1 MRSIKGIIIGFLLIL
16 LGFAA
21 AQYSLIAAGI
31 LSAGGLAAVVVS
43 ALPKRAEKQEPQAA
57 PAAPVPAPAELSA
70 PELLPDILTDPPVQ
84 PKMPPLPQPEA
95 EALYKTLADAYTRI
109 DALSCRGPAW
119 MLERDIRLCKAFCAR
134 WDSAKADA
142 QTAAIL
148 REKARFVE
156 YSNEFLLPGFGRH
169 GRIPSRRTSG
179 DLLEDLSAA
188 VLKQAAQQQAALEAA
203 LRGQKWFEGV
213 KKQLRPIQPGL
224 ADAPAP
230 EKRPDY
236 TPPALTQPVG
246 TRAQPILS
254 TDIDTYVAGQYVRSC
269 NIGGETLIWFSDL
282 APYGAVAFEEDSRTA
297 ELTLGDPMQIQLDDL
312 IQRMEDVKEFINV
325 EYQLYPS
332 ASGTLFAGSMGGV
345 PHGSSFQLYFVR
357 NNGTKLDIISL
368 LPAYMGG
375 SHSFARYRDIEL
387 DDAGT
392 VLTFISPV
400 KETINWATGETKD
413 WGDTLIWSAAPCGP
427 CIPCP
432 RRWPSGPPI
441 MKQRPGRKDFSRP
454 RLPCLTAVYP

>member
-1 MRSIKGIIIGFLLIL
+1 MRSVKGIIIGFLLIL

-84 PKMPPLPQPEA
+84 PKIPPLPQPEA

-236 TPPALTQPVG
+236 TPPDTAALTRKTAPESLETFYVLAFKTTG
-246 TRAQPILS
+246 KSPSRGEIAQLSILKFRRFAPES
-254 TDIDTYVAGQYVRSC
+254 ALTACVSPENGLTKYAREAGVTERMTQDAPR
-269 NIGGETLIWFSDL
+269 L
-282 APYGAVAFEEDSRTA
+282 AR
-297 ELTLGDPMQIQLDDL
+297 
-312 IQRMEDVKEFINV
+312 
-325 EYQLYPS
+325 
-332 ASGTLFAGSMGGV
+332 
-345 PHGSSFQLYFVR
+345 
-357 NNGTKLDIISL
+357 L
-368 LPAYMGG
+368 LPAVDAYLGENAPLIL
-375 SHSFARYRDIEL
+375 FRADEL
-387 DDAGT
+387 AF
-392 VLTFISPV
+392 L
-400 KETINWATGETKD
+400 
-413 WGDTLIWSAAPCGP
+413 SAAGSEAVCMKRPVYDVRTLTGRTSESLAGAFGAAFEFVPAMADAEDEALACGLLF
-427 CIPCP
+427 CGLAD
-432 RRWPSGPPI
+432 RVLHLT
-441 MKQRPGRKDFSRP
+441 RKR
-454 RLPCLTAVYP
+454 

>member
-1 MRSIKGIIIGFLLIL
+1 MRSVKGIIIGFLLIL

-156 YSNEFLLPGFGRH
+156 HSNEFLLPGFGRH

-236 TPPALTQPVG
+236 TPPDTAALTRKTTPESLE
-246 TRAQPILS
+246 TF
-254 TDIDTYVAGQYVRSC
+254 YV
-269 NIGGETLIWFSDL
+269 L
-282 APYGAVAFEEDSRTA
+282 AF
-297 ELTLGDPMQIQLDDL
+297 
-312 IQRMEDVKEFINV
+312 
-325 EYQLYPS
+325 
-332 ASGTLFAGSMGGV
+332 
-345 PHGSSFQLYFVR
+345 
-357 NNGTKLDIISL
+357 
-368 LPAYMGG
+368 
-375 SHSFARYRDIEL
+375 
-387 DDAGT
+387 
-392 VLTFISPV
+392 
-400 KETINWATGETKD
+400 
-413 WGDTLIWSAAPCGP
+413 
-427 CIPCP
+427 
-432 RRWPSGPPI
+432 
-441 MKQRPGRKDFSRP
+441 
-454 RLPCLTAVYP
+454 

>member
-1 MRSIKGIIIGFLLIL
+1 M
-16 LGFAA
+16 
-21 AQYSLIAAGI
+21 
-31 LSAGGLAAVVVS
+31 
-43 ALPKRAEKQEPQAA
+43 
-57 PAAPVPAPAELSA
+57 PAPSELSA

-84 PKMPPLPQPEA
+84 AKMPPLPQPEA

-142 QTAAIL
+142 QTAATL

-236 TPPALTQPVG
+236 TPPDTAALTRKTAPESLETFYVLAFKTTG
-246 TRAQPILS
+246 KSPSRGEIAQLSILKF
-254 TDIDTYVAGQYVRSC
+254 RR
-269 NIGGETLIWFSDL
+269 F
-282 APYGAVAFEEDSRTA
+282 APES
-297 ELTLGDPMQIQLDDL
+297 
-312 IQRMEDVKEFINV
+312 
-325 EYQLYPS
+325 
-332 ASGTLFAGSMGGV
+332 
-345 PHGSSFQLYFVR
+345 
-357 NNGTKLDIISL
+357 
-368 LPAYMGG
+368 
-375 SHSFARYRDIEL
+375 
-387 DDAGT
+387 
-392 VLTFISPV
+392 VLTACVSPEMV
-400 KETINWATGETKD
+400 
-413 WGDTLIWSAAPCGP
+413 
-427 CIPCP
+427 
-432 RRWPSGPPI
+432 
-441 MKQRPGRKDFSRP
+441 
-454 RLPCLTAVYP
+454 

>member
-1 MRSIKGIIIGFLLIL
+1 MRSVKGIIIGFLLIL

-43 ALPKRAEKQEPQAA
+43 ALPKRAKKQEPQAA

-84 PKMPPLPQPEA
+84 PKIPPLPQPEA

-236 TPPALTQPVG
+236 TPPDTAALTRKTAPESLETFYVLAFKTTG
-246 TRAQPILS
+246 KSPSRGEIAQLSILKF
-254 TDIDTYVAGQYVRSC
+254 RR
-269 NIGGETLIWFSDL
+269 F
-282 APYGAVAFEEDSRTA
+282 APES
-297 ELTLGDPMQIQLDDL
+297 
-312 IQRMEDVKEFINV
+312 
-325 EYQLYPS
+325 
-332 ASGTLFAGSMGGV
+332 
-345 PHGSSFQLYFVR
+345 
-357 NNGTKLDIISL
+357 
-368 LPAYMGG
+368 
-375 SHSFARYRDIEL
+375 
-387 DDAGT
+387 
-392 VLTFISPV
+392 VLTACVSP
-400 KETINWATGETKD
+400 ENGLTKY
-413 WGDTLIWSAAPCGP
+413 A
-427 CIPCP
+427 
-432 RRWPSGPPI
+432 
-441 MKQRPGRKDFSRP
+441 
-454 RLPCLTAVYP
+454 

>member
-1 MRSIKGIIIGFLLIL
+1 MRSVKGIIIGFLLIL

-84 PKMPPLPQPEA
+84 PKIPPLPQPEA

-142 QTAAIL
+142 QTAATL

-203 LRGQKWFEGV
+203 LRGPLTRKTAPESLETFYVLAIKTTGKSPSRGEIAQLSILKFRRFAPESVLTACVSPENGLTKYAREAGVTERMTQDAPRLARLLPAVDAYLGENAPLILFRADELAFLSAAGSEAVCMKRPVYDVRTLTGRTSESLADAFGAAFEFVPAMADAEDEALACG
-213 KKQLRPIQPGL
+213 LLFCGL
-224 ADAPAP
+224 ADRVLHLTG
-230 EKRPDY
+230 KR
-236 TPPALTQPVG
+236 
-246 TRAQPILS
+246 
-254 TDIDTYVAGQYVRSC
+254 
-269 NIGGETLIWFSDL
+269 
-282 APYGAVAFEEDSRTA
+282 
-297 ELTLGDPMQIQLDDL
+297 
-312 IQRMEDVKEFINV
+312 
-325 EYQLYPS
+325 
-332 ASGTLFAGSMGGV
+332 
-345 PHGSSFQLYFVR
+345 
-357 NNGTKLDIISL
+357 
-368 LPAYMGG
+368 
-375 SHSFARYRDIEL
+375 
-387 DDAGT
+387 
-392 VLTFISPV
+392 
-400 KETINWATGETKD
+400 
-413 WGDTLIWSAAPCGP
+413 
-427 CIPCP
+427 
-432 RRWPSGPPI
+432 
-441 MKQRPGRKDFSRP
+441 
-454 RLPCLTAVYP
+454 

>member
-1 MRSIKGIIIGFLLIL
+1 M
-16 LGFAA
+16 
-21 AQYSLIAAGI
+21 
-31 LSAGGLAAVVVS
+31 
-43 ALPKRAEKQEPQAA
+43 
-57 PAAPVPAPAELSA
+57 PAPAELSA

-119 MLERDIRLCKAFCAR
+119 MLERDIRLCKAFCTR

-236 TPPALTQPVG
+236 TPPDTAALTRKTAPESLETFYVLAFKTTG
-246 TRAQPILS
+246 KSPSRGEIAQLSILKFRRFAPES
-254 TDIDTYVAGQYVRSC
+254 ALTACVSPENGLTKYAREAGVTERMTQDAPR
-269 NIGGETLIWFSDL
+269 L
-282 APYGAVAFEEDSRTA
+282 AR
-297 ELTLGDPMQIQLDDL
+297 
-312 IQRMEDVKEFINV
+312 
-325 EYQLYPS
+325 
-332 ASGTLFAGSMGGV
+332 
-345 PHGSSFQLYFVR
+345 
-357 NNGTKLDIISL
+357 L
-368 LPAYMGG
+368 LPAVDAYLGENAPLIL
-375 SHSFARYRDIEL
+375 FRADEL
-387 DDAGT
+387 AF
-392 VLTFISPV
+392 L
-400 KETINWATGETKD
+400 
-413 WGDTLIWSAAPCGP
+413 SAAGSEAVCMKRPVYDVRTLTGRTSESLADAFGAAFEFVPAMADAEDEALACGLLF
-427 CIPCP
+427 CGLAD
-432 RRWPSGPPI
+432 RV
-441 MKQRPGRKDFSRP
+441 
-454 RLPCLTAVYP
+454 LHLTGKR